1 VGDGLDGR
9 AELRLAELA
18 QHIDVA
24 ADAIAGQHPECAGD
38 IRLGLRDL
46 RDRLQ
51 RVHQLCAEIDDRTWS
66 AYTTGFDRGLADL
79 ADDLADG
86 GSADDAV
93 AIEDVVYAH
102 AVRLEVDGWVL
113 RLDLAGRDA
122 PVEGRELVAG
132 AAREIEEYHAAIAA
146 GEAPS
151 RTDVE
156 RALSELR
163 GAAD

>member
-1 VGDGLDGR
+1 MA
-9 AELRLAELA
+9 AE
-18 QHIDVA
+18 
-24 ADAIAGQHPECAGD
+24 AIAGQHPESALD
-38 IRLGLRDL
+38 VRSGLRDL
-46 RDRLQ
+46 HGRLV
-51 RVHQLCAEIDDRTWS
+51 RVHQLCAEVDDRTWS

-79 ADDLADG
+79 VDDLAANG
-86 GSADDAV
+86 AGAVDDLL
-93 AIEDVVYAH
+93 YAH
-102 AVRLEVDGWVL
+102 GVRLEVDGWVL

-122 PVEGRELVAG
+122 PVEGRELIAG
-132 AAREIEEYHAAIAA
+132 AAREIDEYHAAIAA

>member
-1 VGDGLDGR
+1 M
-9 AELRLAELA
+9 
-18 QHIDVA
+18 
-24 ADAIAGQHPECAGD
+24 AGQHPESAAEV
-38 IRLGLRDL
+38 RAGLRDL
-46 RDRLQ
+46 NDRLQ
-51 RVHQLCAEIDDRTWS
+51 RVHELCAEIDDRTWS

-79 ADDLADG
+79 ANDLTPG

-93 AIEDVVYAH
+93 AVEDVVYAH

-122 PVEGRELVAG
+122 PVEGRELVVG
-132 AAREIEEYHAAIAA
+132 AARGVDEYHAAIAA